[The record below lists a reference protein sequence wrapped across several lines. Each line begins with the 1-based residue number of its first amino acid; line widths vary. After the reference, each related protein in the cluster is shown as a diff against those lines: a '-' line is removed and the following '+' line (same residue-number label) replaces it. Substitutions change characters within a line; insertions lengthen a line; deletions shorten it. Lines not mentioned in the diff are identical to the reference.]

1 MPNYAKFNYYNL
13 INLKPKSFLIGLN
26 VLIFIILVF
35 VYINNYLYSFQEMD
49 AIYEDGYLL
58 IENNNNNSDTIIKGK
73 YLVINN
79 QKENYEIIQIYNN
92 DQNKIIYKLKI
103 NSTYTNKQIINLKI
117 YYKQR
122 IINVKKVFT

>member
-1 MPNYAKFNYYNL
+1 MN
-13 INLKPKSFLIGLN
+13 
-26 VLIFIILVF
+26 
-35 VYINNYLYSFQEMD
+35 

-58 IENNNNNSDTIIKGK
+58 IENNNNNSDTIIKRK
-73 YLVINN
+73 YMVINN

>member
-35 VYINNYLYSFQEMD
+35 VYINNFLYSFQEMD